1 MSVASEEI
9 QSVPRLV
16 WWRRW
21 FVAPVLAQLTQGIS
35 PDRIAWS
42 ISLGIVIGVFPILG
56 STTVVCLLAAWAL
69 RLNHVAMQVFKEA
82 VYPLHLL
89 SIPIFIRMGERLAG
103 VPLMSFSITEL
114 IKRFYADPTQFLKDF
129 GMAAWHGVSAWLLF
143 APVAALALKWL
154 ITPSIRRLADTLKKR
169 KEATA

>member
-1 MSVASEEI
+1 MTVASEEI
-9 QSVPRLV
+9 QDVPRLV

-21 FVAPVLAQLTQGIS
+21 FVAPVMSQLTQGIS

-56 STTVVCLLAAWAL
+56 STTLVCLLAAWAL

-82 VYPLHLL
+82 IYPVHLL
-89 SIPIFIRMGERLAG
+89 MIPIFIRMGERLAG

-114 IKRFYADPTQFLKDF
+114 MKRFYADPMLFLKDF

-143 APVAALALKWL
+143 APVAAVVLKWA
-154 ITPSIRRLADTLKKR
+154 IAPMIRSLAASLKKR
-169 KEATA
+169 KEVTA

>member
-1 MSVASEEI
+1 MTVASDEI
-9 QSVPRLV
+9 LDAPRLV

-21 FVAPVLAQLTQGIS
+21 FVAPVMAQLTQGIS

-56 STTVVCLLAAWAL
+56 STTVVCLLAAWGL

-89 SIPIFIRMGERLAG
+89 MIPVFIRMGERLAG
-103 VPLMSFSITEL
+103 VPLMSFSISEL
-114 IKRFYADPTQFLKDF
+114 IGKFSADPVLFIRDF

-143 APVAALALKWL
+143 APVAAVLLKW
-154 ITPSIRRLADTLKKR
+154 IVTPMIKSLAISLKKR
-169 KEATA
+169 KEATV